1 MFFTEVFNMSMTD
14 VKITQDTRFNFVN
27 PKGIIVKNAIIAA
40 VTLLLAIIPYELTVY
55 SVILKIACAVIA
67 VISIIALALAPR
79 NGLYI
84 SKDGKI
90 KIVDGAFG
98 SITLDIKTLKRAAV
112 NFSEWENGEFSADL
126 KFVTEDGEIFKK
138 EYAAKFESTANHMG
152 LSDYTLPREK
162 VDEYCEI
169 MAELNL
175 FNVSVIDANKD
186 IVYQYIRK

>member
-1 MFFTEVFNMSMTD
+1 MSITD
-14 VKITQDTRFNFVN
+14 VKITQDERFDFMN
-27 PKGIIVKNAIIAA
+27 PKGAIIKNAIIAA
-40 VTLLLAIIPYELTVY
+40 LTILLAIIPTELTVFG
-55 SVILKIACAVIA
+55 VILKIVCAVIA
-67 VISIIALALAPR
+67 VLSLIALVLAPR

-90 KIVDGAFG
+90 KLVDGAFG
-98 SITLDIKTLKRAAV
+98 GGTFEIEKLKRVAV

-138 EYAAKFESTANHMG
+138 EYAAQFESTANHAG
-152 LSDYTLPREK
+152 LSAYTLPREK
-162 VDEYCEI
+162 VDEYCEK
-169 MAELNL
+169 MAEMNL

>member
-1 MFFTEVFNMSMTD
+1 MFFIGAFNMSMTD
-14 VKITQDTRFNFVN
+14 VKIAQDTRFNFVD

-40 VTLLLAIIPYELTVY
+40 VTLLLTIIPSELTVY

-67 VISIIALALAPR
+67 IVSIIALALAPR

-98 SITLDIKTLKRAAV
+98 GITLDIKSLKRAAL

-126 KFVTEDGEIFKK
+126 KFVTDDGEIFKK
-138 EYAAKFESTANHMG
+138 EYAAKFESTSNHMG
-152 LSDYTLPREK
+152 LSAYTLPREK
-162 VDEYCEI
+162 VDEYCSAME
-169 MAELNL
+169 ELNL

>member
-1 MFFTEVFNMSMTD
+1 MSITD

-27 PKGIIVKNAIIAA
+27 PRGIIIKNAIIAA
-40 VTLLLAIIPYELTVY
+40 ITLLLTIIPYELTVY

-67 VISIIALALAPR
+67 VISIIALVLSPR

-98 SITLDIKTLKRAAV
+98 SVTLDIKALKRAAV

-138 EYAAKFESTANHMG
+138 EYAAKFESTANHIG
-152 LSDYTLPREK
+152 LSAYTLPRKK

>member
-1 MFFTEVFNMSMTD
+1 MFFIGAFNMSMTD
-14 VKITQDTRFNFVN
+14 VNITQDTRFNFVD
-27 PKGIIVKNAIIAA
+27 PKGIIVKNAVIAA
-40 VTLLLAIIPYELTVY
+40 STLLLAVIPYELTVY

-67 VISIIALALAPR
+67 VISIIALVLAPR

-98 SITLDIKTLKRAAV
+98 SVTIDIKTLKRAAV

-138 EYAAKFESTANHMG
+138 EYAAKFESTANHTG
-152 LSDYTLPREK
+152 LSTYTLPREK

-169 MAELNL
+169 MADLNL

>member
-1 MFFTEVFNMSMTD
+1 MFFTGVFNMSMTD

-90 KIVDGAFG
+90 KILPSF
-98 SITLDIKTLKRAAV
+98 L
-112 NFSEWENGEFSADL
+112 
-126 KFVTEDGEIFKK
+126 FKM
-138 EYAAKFESTANHMG
+138 FLM
-152 LSDYTLPREK
+152 
-162 VDEYCEI
+162 
-169 MAELNL
+169 
-175 FNVSVIDANKD
+175 
-186 IVYQYIRK
+186 